1 MTLHCP
7 TPREVK
13 YVLIATYSGTC
24 FRDIVFDIVVV
35 VVVVVVAFVVNTTI
49 LI

>member
-35 VVVVVVAFVVNTTI
+35 VVVVVAFVVNTTI